1 MAIYNVINRETRDH
15 TVDRY
20 ITYDLKVEL
29 PSDWDDLDIDDKGI
43 WLNENAE
50 FIGDSF
56 SDVELGDMEEVTID
70 IAEDELQ
77 GANTI

>member
-1 MAIYNVINRETRDH
+1 MAIYNVTNRETREH

-29 PSDWDDLDIDDKGI
+29 PSDWDNLDIDDKGI

-56 SDVELGDMEEVTID
+56 SDVELGDMDEVTID

-77 GANTI
+77 GDL

>member
-1 MAIYNVINRETRDH
+1 MAIYNVTNRETRDH

-29 PSDWDDLDIDDKGI
+29 PAEWDDWGLDDKGM

-50 FIGDSF
+50 FVGDSF
-56 SDVELGDMEEVTID
+56 SDVELGDMEEFTID

-77 GANTI
+77 GDL

>member
-1 MAIYNVINRETRDH
+1 MTIYNVINRETREH

-20 ITYDLKVEL
+20 VTYDLKKEL
-29 PSDWDDLDIDDKGI
+29 PFEWDDWGLDDKAV

-50 FIGDSF
+50 FISDSF
-56 SDVELGDMEEVTID
+56 SDVELSDMEEATID

-77 GANTI
+77 GDL

>member
-1 MAIYNVINRETRDH
+1 MTIYNVINRETREH

-20 ITYDLKVEL
+20 ITYDLKKEL
-29 PSDWDDLDIDDKGI
+29 PYEWDDWGLDDKGV

-50 FIGDSF
+50 FISDSF
-56 SDVELGDMEEVTID
+56 SDVELSDMEEATID

-77 GANTI
+77 GDL

>member
-1 MAIYNVINRETRDH
+1 MTIYNVINRETREH

-20 ITYDLKVEL
+20 VTYDLKKEL
-29 PSDWDDLDIDDKGI
+29 PYEWDDWGLDDKGM

-50 FIGDSF
+50 FISDSF
-56 SDVELGDMEEVTID
+56 SDVELSDMEEATID

-77 GANTI
+77 GDL

>member
-1 MAIYNVINRETRDH
+1 MTIYNVINRETREH

-20 ITYDLKVEL
+20 VTYDLKKEL
-29 PSDWDDLDIDDKGI
+29 PEEWADWGLDDKGM

-50 FIGDSF
+50 FISDSF
-56 SDVELGDMEEVTID
+56 SDVELSDMEEATID

-77 GANTI
+77 GDL

>member
-1 MAIYNVINRETRDH
+1 MTIYNVINRETREH

-20 ITYDLKVEL
+20 VTYDLKKEL
-29 PSDWDDLDIDDKGI
+29 PYEWDDWGLDDKGM

-50 FIGDSF
+50 FISDSF
-56 SDVELGDMEEVTID
+56 SDVELSDMEEATID

-77 GANTI
+77 GDI

>member
-1 MAIYNVINRETRDH
+1 MTIYNVINRETREH

-20 ITYDLKVEL
+20 VTYDLKKEL
-29 PSDWDDLDIDDKGI
+29 PEEWDYWSLDEKAV

-50 FIGDSF
+50 FISDSF
-56 SDVELGDMEEVTID
+56 SDVELSDMEEATID

-77 GANTI
+77 GDL

>member
-1 MAIYNVINRETRDH
+1 MTIYNVINRETREH

-20 ITYDLKVEL
+20 VTYDLKKEL
-29 PSDWDDLDIDDKGI
+29 PEEWADWSLDEQAV

-50 FIGDSF
+50 FISDSF
-56 SDVELGDMEEVTID
+56 SDVELSDMEEATID

-77 GANTI
+77 GDI

>member
-1 MAIYNVINRETRDH
+1 MTIYNVINRETREH

-20 ITYDLKVEL
+20 VTYDLKKEL
-29 PSDWDDLDIDDKGI
+29 PYEWDDWGLDDKGM

-50 FIGDSF
+50 FISYSF
-56 SDVELGDMEEVTID
+56 SDVELSDMEEATID

-77 GANTI
+77 GDL

>member
-1 MAIYNVINRETRDH
+1 MTIYNVINLETREH

-20 ITYDLKVEL
+20 VTYDLKKEL
-29 PSDWDDLDIDDKGI
+29 PYEWDDWGLDDKGM

-50 FIGDSF
+50 FISDSF
-56 SDVELGDMEEVTID
+56 SDVELSDMEEATID

-77 GANTI
+77 GDL

>member
-1 MAIYNVINRETRDH
+1 MTIYNVINRETREH

-20 ITYDLKVEL
+20 VTYDLKKEL
-29 PSDWDDLDIDDKGI
+29 PEEWDDWGLDDKGV

-50 FIGDSF
+50 FISDSF
-56 SDVELGDMEEVTID
+56 SDVELSDMEEATID

-77 GANTI
+77 GDL

>member
-1 MAIYNVINRETRDH
+1 MTIYNVINRETREH

-20 ITYDLKVEL
+20 VTYNLKKEL
-29 PSDWDDLDIDDKGI
+29 PEEWADWSLDEKAV

-50 FIGDSF
+50 FISDSF
-56 SDVELGDMEEVTID
+56 SDVELSDMEEATID

-77 GANTI
+77 GDI

>member
-1 MAIYNVINRETRDH
+1 MTIYNVINRETREH

-20 ITYDLKVEL
+20 VTYDLKKEL
-29 PSDWDDLDIDDKGI
+29 PEEWDDWGLDEKAV

-50 FIGDSF
+50 FISDSF
-56 SDVELGDMEEVTID
+56 SDVELSDMEEATID

-77 GANTI
+77 GDL

>member
-1 MAIYNVINRETRDH
+1 MTIYNVINRETREH

-20 ITYDLKVEL
+20 VTYDLKKEL
-29 PSDWDDLDIDDKGI
+29 PEEWADWSLDEQAV

-50 FIGDSF
+50 FIRDSF
-56 SDVELGDMEEVTID
+56 SDVELSDMEEATID

-77 GANTI
+77 GDL